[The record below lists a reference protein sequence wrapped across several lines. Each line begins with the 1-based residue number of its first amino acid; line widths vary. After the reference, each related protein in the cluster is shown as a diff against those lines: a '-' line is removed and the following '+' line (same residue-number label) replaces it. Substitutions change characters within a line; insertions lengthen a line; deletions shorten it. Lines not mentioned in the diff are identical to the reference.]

1 MEGHMLDST
10 KFLETL
16 KYELKAKFEDKPM
29 GLPRWTVKI
38 CINTNRYEGKNGFE
52 TYTTTEFSLTT
63 FPDIIKG
70 MDQSIQSSIA
80 NCIFT
85 FEIVDIKEFPNDQRE
100 CIRIEPRNIEL
111 NHQLEVRYRS
121 GDIDN
126 IKNFTLIESISLPTI
141 PTCHVGRYNG
151 DGDGNQNRSVSLGR
165 RLNSS
170 SYPLLS
176 NQSESILKMVSV
188 DAFTIFAAGEGA
200 WLCQVRKQ
208 GDYMCIQKSN
218 GQIHF
223 PLHYPYRTVRF
234 YKDDIIVLVQD
245 WSNENDRLYLQIT

>member
-1 MEGHMLDST
+1 MLDTT

-16 KYELKAKFEDKPM
+16 EYELKAKFEAQPL
-29 GLPRWTVKI
+29 GLPLWTVKI
-38 CINTNRYEGKNGFE
+38 CIDTNNSELMYACKK
-52 TYTTTEFSLTT
+52 YTTTEFSLTT
-63 FPDIIKG
+63 FPDLIKR
-70 MDQSIQSSIA
+70 MDQSIQLSIA

-100 CIRIEPRNIEL
+100 CIRIEPRNVEM
-111 NHQLEVRYRS
+111 NHQLEVRYRV
-121 GDIDN
+121 GDAEN
-126 IKNFTLIESISLPTI
+126 IKNFTLIESIPLPTI

-151 DGDGNQNRSVSLGR
+151 AGDTNQNRSVSLGR

-176 NQSESILKMVSV
+176 NQPESILKMVSV
-188 DAFTIFAAGEGA
+188 DAFTIFAAREGA
-200 WLCQVRKQ
+200 WLCQARKQ

-234 YKDDIIVLVQD
+234 FKDDIIVLVQD

>member
-1 MEGHMLDST
+1 MLDST
-10 KFLETL
+10 KFYETL
-16 KYELKAKFEDKPM
+16 LRELKAKFEDQPM
-29 GLPRWTVKI
+29 GLPHWTVKI
-38 CINTNRYEGKNGFE
+38 CIDTNNPEHKSGFE

-63 FPDIIKG
+63 FPDLIKS
-70 MDQSIQSSIA
+70 MDHSIQSSIA

-85 FEIVDIKEFPNDQRE
+85 FEIVDIVKYPNDPGE
-100 CIRIEPRNIEL
+100 CIRIESRDIEL
-111 NHQLEVRYRS
+111 NHQLEVRYRA
-121 GDIDN
+121 GDTEN
-126 IKNFTLIESISLPTI
+126 IKNFTLIESIPLPTI

-151 DGDGNQNRSVSLGR
+151 DGDVNQNRGVSLGR

-188 DAFTIFAAGEGA
+188 DAFTIFTAGEGA
-200 WLCQVRKQ
+200 WLCQARKQ

-234 YKDDIIVLVQD
+234 FKDDIIVLVQD